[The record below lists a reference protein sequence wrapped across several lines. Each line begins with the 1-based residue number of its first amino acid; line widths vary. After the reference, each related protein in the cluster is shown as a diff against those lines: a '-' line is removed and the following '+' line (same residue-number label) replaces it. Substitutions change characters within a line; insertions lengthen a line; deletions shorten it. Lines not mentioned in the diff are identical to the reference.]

1 MLENYQRKM
10 AQRSF
15 SKNLKVRKTMF
26 EKYQVL
32 LGNGM
37 SYQDITKRLLRRIGS
52 DKITPQSAF
61 LENVIEDMNEGK
73 KFSDSL
79 RGWASANEI
88 LIISSGEESGED
100 IKALEQCVRLMDKLI
115 EMKKTIISA
124 SMFPSFLMTAL
135 FLVIFGFSK
144 FMLPILLDFSDPE
157 TWSESS
163 QNLTAFSTW
172 VTDYI
177 FLVLASFVAVFFGL
191 KYSLVNFTGSIRDK
205 YLDKIPPYSIYKEIQ
220 SGLFLVS
227 LSTLL
232 KSGVS
237 FKKSLDF
244 IRMESSD
251 YLENKVEE
259 ILENVDAGLSEGP
272 AMNTDF
278 IGDVGDDIE
287 DFAAGSTIEVTLSQ
301 IGDQV
306 VNEKLDKIKSSA
318 NILKFIAMVAVFSYV
333 LWAYSSFINITQSMD
348 VS

>member
-10 AQRSF
+10 AQKSF

-144 FMLPILLDFSDPE
+144 FMLPIL
-157 TWSESS
+157 
-163 QNLTAFSTW
+163 
-172 VTDYI
+172 
-177 FLVLASFVAVFFGL
+177 
-191 KYSLVNFTGSIRDK
+191 K
-205 YLDKIPPYSIYKEIQ
+205 
-220 SGLFLVS
+220 
-227 LSTLL
+227 
-232 KSGVS
+232 
-237 FKKSLDF
+237 
-244 IRMESSD
+244 
-251 YLENKVEE
+251 
-259 ILENVDAGLSEGP
+259 
-272 AMNTDF
+272 
-278 IGDVGDDIE
+278 
-287 DFAAGSTIEVTLSQ
+287 
-301 IGDQV
+301 
-306 VNEKLDKIKSSA
+306 
-318 NILKFIAMVAVFSYV
+318 
-333 LWAYSSFINITQSMD
+333 
-348 VS
+348 